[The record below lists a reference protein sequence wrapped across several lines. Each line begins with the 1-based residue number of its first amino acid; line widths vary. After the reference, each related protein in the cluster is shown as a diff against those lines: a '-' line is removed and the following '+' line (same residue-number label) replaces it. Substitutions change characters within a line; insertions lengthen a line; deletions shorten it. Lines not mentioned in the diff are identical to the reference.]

1 MKRKIE
7 QLINGKFDYE
17 TPPLILSRKSIEV
30 QVVPGESC
38 QGELYLGTE
47 KDWKLKGYVN
57 SSSRR
62 FIPSVEQ
69 FSGTAVQISYGIDT
83 SGMECGQ
90 VCKGVLSLMT
100 NVGEYEIPFS
110 IEAQKE
116 QVRTS
121 TGEVADLD
129 AFVELAKNNYREA
142 FRLFTKPSFMSLIGE
157 DEKLLAL
164 YKGMSHNPV
173 TYQHLEEFLI
183 GAGQKEAV
191 HISLKEEETEHYE
204 VMESVKESMEIH
216 KSGWGHLR
224 LEVEVQ
230 GDFIQIQKRVISEDE
245 FIGSVYQLEYVIL
258 RHKLGKGRKTG
269 RIIVRGPYG
278 TLFYTITASRNS
290 NIQVNMNTFEKQR
303 KAGLFRDYMDLR
315 LHKIDFKTWQERSLG
330 VLENMA
336 EAGCDYPIYQIYEAY
351 IRQMD
356 DEEEKAREI
365 LLKYQDKS
373 FTREDRELAGAYLYV
388 CCQAGLLSDELTV
401 ADKVRRLYQQQ
412 EDSFLLLWILM
423 QVDEELKGS
432 VSRAAHMMEQ
442 QYQIGC
448 RSPLLYL
455 ETFRLVQK
463 DINLLTR
470 VNEFWTQVM
479 CFGAKEG
486 FLTEEISMRIAY
498 LSGYEK
504 VFNESLYKT
513 LTMAY
518 EQFPSNDTL
527 EAICKMIMKDNPG
540 KKKYFPWFEL
550 AVEQGLRLT
559 RLYECYIE
567 TIDDRYQKLLP
578 KTIRMYFAYNNPLS
592 DRKKAFIYANVVRHK
607 DEDPQSYEN
616 YKKTIHDFAYQKLQE
631 GVMNEDYAVL
641 YQEFSR
647 SINSEEEVEALSRVI
662 FTNRLYCDDKK
673 IRNVIVCYSQMEEEE
688 IYPCRAGVA
697 YPRIYTDDGV
707 ILFQDGQQRRY
718 AATVDYNLR
727 KLFDDEVIE
736 RCSHVKKMEPGFL
749 LNRCSRQVSSG
760 VVTEETMAA
769 HQQLAQSP
777 EFTREYR
784 RKIRRRLLT
793 YYGENAH
800 TDQVEDYLR
809 NLDYVEYAN
818 VDKKQLMELLIS
830 RGMLNEAYIV
840 LCEFGSEGV
849 SKESLLKLCS
859 RIILKYEFEEE
870 DELLCLAAE
879 VFQMGIYD
887 EVVLHYLM
895 LYYLGPVE
903 EMIKLWNSA
912 RGFQMD
918 TYRLEEKVLTQMVFV
933 GECREF
939 GARLLESY
947 VKQRGQESVILGY
960 ITFCAYEYFIRH
972 IPMMPY
978 VEKCLEAAYQ
988 REWNLGMV
996 CKLALLK
1003 LLAAK
1008 RDWTAQQDQEI
1019 HSLLED
1025 CYRRRLYFAFFQKL
1039 PRELLAPYQLDDK
1052 VFVEY
1057 QGAPAKKVV
1066 LHYALDT
1073 GLGNEL
1079 EYRSEPL
1086 KNIYQGYYVKTF
1098 TLFYGES
1105 LHYYFTVEDGESDKT
1120 PEKVLTATGLE
1131 KDPQTRYQMI
1141 NQMLSA
1147 RKLGK
1152 TEAVKEKITEYQ
1164 QQERFVEQ
1172 LFSIE
1177 KEQCHE

>member
-17 TPPLILSRKSIEV
+17 TPPLILSQTSIEV
-30 QVVPGESC
+30 QVVPGESF

-57 SSSRR
+57 SSNRR
-62 FIPSVEQ
+62 FVPSVEQ

-83 SGMECGQ
+83 SGMEYGQ
-90 VCKGVLSLMT
+90 ICQGVLTLIT
-100 NVGEYEIPFS
+100 NVGEYEIPFT
-110 IEAQKE
+110 IKAQKE

-121 TGEVADLD
+121 AGEVVDIN
-129 AFVELAKNNYREA
+129 AFLKLAKNNYREA
-142 FRLFTKPSFMSLIGE
+142 FRLFTKPGFHALTE
-157 DEKLLAL
+157 NDEKLQAL
-164 YKGMSHNPV
+164 YKGMSQNPV

-183 GAGQKEAV
+183 GAGLKEAV
-191 HISLKEEETEHYE
+191 HISLKEEETAHYE
-204 VMESVKESMEIH
+204 VRESVQESMEIH
-216 KSGWGHLR
+216 KSDWGHLR
-224 LEVEVQ
+224 LEIEVQ

-269 RIIVRGPYG
+269 RIIIRGPYE
-278 TLFYTITASRNS
+278 TLFYTITASQNP

-303 KAGLFRDYMDLR
+303 RAALFQDYLNLR
-315 LHKIDFKTWQERSLG
+315 LHKIDFITWQKQSLEL
-330 VLENMA
+330 LENMA

-351 IRQMD
+351 VWQMS
-356 DEEEKAREI
+356 DEEDKAKEI
-365 LLKYQDKS
+365 LMKYQDKS
-373 FTREDRELAGAYLYV
+373 FTREDIELAGAYLYV
-388 CCQAGLLSDELTV
+388 CLQVGLLSDEIAV
-401 ADKVRRLYQQQ
+401 AEKVRRLHQQQ

-423 QVDEELKGS
+423 QVDEEMKGS
-432 VSRAAHMMEQ
+432 VNRAAYVMEQ

-463 DINLLTR
+463 DINLFTR

-479 CFGAKEG
+479 YFGAKEN

-513 LTMAY
+513 LTIAY

-540 KKKYFPWFEL
+540 NKKYFPWFEL

-607 DEDPQSYEN
+607 EEDVQSYEN
-616 YKKTIHDFAYQKLQE
+616 YRKTIHDFAYQKLLE

-647 SINSEEEVEALSRVI
+647 SMNSEEEVEALSKVI

-673 IRNVIVCYSQMEEEE
+673 IRNVIVCYSQMEKEE
-688 IYPCRAGVA
+688 IYPCRNGVA
-697 YPRIYTDDGV
+697 YPQIYTEGGA

-736 RCSHVKKMEPGFL
+736 RCAHVKNMEPGYL
-749 LNRCSRQVSSG
+749 LNRCSRQVSLD
-760 VVTEETMAA
+760 VVTAENMDA
-769 HQQLAQSP
+769 HQQLVRSS
-777 EFTREYR
+777 EFTCEYR
-784 RKIRRRLLT
+784 REIRRRLLS
-793 YYGENAH
+793 YYGENSHA
-800 TDQVEDYLR
+800 DQVEEYLR
-809 NLDYVEYAN
+809 NLDYVEFAT
-818 VDKKQLMELLIS
+818 VDKKQLMEILIS

-849 SKESLLKLCS
+849 SKEALLKLCS

-879 VFQMGIYD
+879 VFQKGIYD

-895 LYYLGPVE
+895 LYYQGPVE
-903 EMIKLWNSA
+903 DMVKLWNSA

-933 GECREF
+933 GDCQESGEKI
-939 GARLLESY
+939 LENY
-947 VKQRGQESVILGY
+947 VKQKGQESIILGY
-960 ITFCAYEYFIRH
+960 ITFCSYQYFIH
-972 IPMMPY
+972 HKHMGPY
-978 VEKCLEAAYQ
+978 VSKCLEEAYI
-988 REWNLGMV
+988 RDWNMGMV
-996 CKLALLK
+996 CRLALLK
-1003 LLAAK
+1003 LLTS
-1008 RDWTAQQDQEI
+1008 RQDLTARQDKEI
-1019 HSLLED
+1019 HDLLED
-1025 CYRRRLYFAFFQKL
+1025 CYRHRLYFAFFQRL

-1057 QGAPAKKVV
+1057 QGAPGRKVV

-1073 GLGNEL
+1073 GLGNEM
-1079 EYRSEPL
+1079 EYKSEPL
-1086 KNIYQGYYVKTF
+1086 KNIYQGYHVKTF

-1105 LHYYFTVEDGESDKT
+1105 LHYYFTVGDGDSDKT
-1120 PEKVLTATGLE
+1120 PEKIITAAGLE
-1131 KDPQTRYQMI
+1131 KDPRTRYQMI

-1152 TEAVKEKITEYQ
+1152 IEAVKEKITEYQ
-1164 QQERFVEQ
+1164 QQERYVEQ

-1177 KEQCHE
+1177 KERCHE